1 MRMPVVSGRDMVKIL
16 GRICFKP
23 ARQKG
28 SHIIL
33 MHADPPTRRITVPN
47 HSEIKRGML
56 CEIIRQAGLSR
67 DDFLDLYHRHRGA
80 QDGQNCG

>member
-1 MRMPVVSGRDMVKIL
+1 MVKIR
-16 GRICFKP
+16 GMIRFKP
-23 ARQKG
+23 ARQKD

-33 MHADPPTRRITVPN
+33 MHADPPTRRITIPN
-47 HSEIKRGML
+47 HPEIKRGML

-67 DDFLDLYHRHRGA
+67 GGFLDLYRRHRGA